1 VPTDVGYEEM
11 LGTLSPRP
19 TASRALGDHE
29 DDPDDTPR
37 QFVFSD
43 GHGGVEKI
51 RVDLEGPHLT
61 HLREALDTNP
71 DARRAHPPTQP
82 WRTAPPAREP
92 GDGDPGLG
100 ATAPAARRDPER
112 PADTAGTDEDGV
124 VVGRGPG
131 RGGGDG

>member
-1 VPTDVGYEEM
+1 
-11 LGTLSPRP
+11 P

-51 RVDLEGPHLT
+51 RVDLEGPHLA

-71 DARRAHPPTQP
+71 DARRAHLPVPP
-82 WRTAPPAREP
+82 RNTAPPAREP
-92 GDGDPGLG
+92 GDEHPGLG
-100 ATAPAARRDPER
+100 GTARQDPPATPVEEDS
-112 PADTAGTDEDGV
+112 GDGV
-124 VVGRGPG
+124 AVGRGPG